1 MRFFVKS
8 DADPRKP
15 YVRVEGEDLSPSA
28 NSDLDRD
35 KGKDNREDTHNKQLQ
50 ADIDV

>member
-15 YVRVEGEDLSPSA
+15 YVRVDGDDLFP
-28 NSDLDRD
+28 NLDHYTKD
-35 KGKDNREDTHNKQLQ
+35 TKDNNNRMQ
-50 ADIDV
+50 VY